1 MRCVGDVFQIEPR
14 VFFADLILAKVKLLK
29 FLLIDRQ
36 NKGRQYADFLYF
48 CQWKI
53 CVDFGETQP
62 KVSIVILQA
71 LSIWAHTNDV
81 RRILSVFFH
90 GI

>member
-1 MRCVGDVFQIEPR
+1 M
-14 VFFADLILAKVKLLK
+14 ILAKVKLLK

-62 KVSIVILQA
+62 KVSIVIFTSSFNMGSHKRCA
-71 LSIWAHTNDV
+71 TDFIS
-81 RRILSVFFH
+81 FFSRN
-90 GI
+90 IA